1 MPIQLPQNLMV
12 SVSGMRGR
20 VGAPLTP
27 ELMAGLAAAFG
38 AFVRRES
45 GEGPVYVGR
54 DSRTSGPMFVR
65 AVVAGLQS
73 VGVPVIDLGLVP
85 TPTLLLAVGR
95 SDAIGGIGVTASH
108 NPAEWNALKLVSG
121 EGVFLDADLSARF
134 RTSLREEDPER
145 VAWHAIPAVREDQ
158 EAWPRHLEA
167 ILALPH
173 VDVPALRARQIKV
186 AIDCVHGA
194 GGPVMTDLLGALGC
208 SVEGIGM
215 NPDGLFPRDPEPT
228 AANLGDLGALVR
240 DSGAEI
246 GLAVDPDV
254 DRLALADETGG
265 AMGEDLTLALAAAT
279 VLRRTPGPV
288 VTNLS
293 TSQVVEDVARA
304 YDVRLARAPV
314 GEVNVARRM
323 QAENAVVGGEGNG
336 GVILPALHHTRD
348 APLAAALIL
357 QHIVDEGVSASA
369 AAARWPSYTIVKVK
383 VSFPREALELAFAAL
398 EEDLGV
404 EAVDRTDGLR
414 FAWPARGAWLH
425 VRPSGTEPVV
435 RLIAEAREEEA
446 AHAMVDRA
454 AKLLD
459 GVA

>member
-1 MPIQLPQNLMV
+1 MV
-12 SVSGMRGR
+12 SVSGVRGR

-27 ELMAGLAAAFG
+27 ELIAGLAAAFG
-38 AFVRRES
+38 AFMR
-45 GEGPVYVGR
+45 GERGRGPVYVGR
-54 DSRTSGPMFVR
+54 DSRTSGPMFLR

-73 VGVPVIDLGLVP
+73 VGVAVIDLGMVP
-85 TPTLLLAVGR
+85 TPTLLLAVRR
-95 SDAIGGIGVTASH
+95 SDAVGGIGITASH

-121 EGVFLDADLSARF
+121 EGVFLDSELSARF
-134 RTSLREEDPER
+134 RTFLSEQDPER
-145 VAWHAIPAVREDQ
+145 AEWDAIPSVTEDP

-173 VDVPALRARQIKV
+173 LDVPALRARNIKV

-194 GGPVMTDLLGALGC
+194 GGPVMVDLLEALGC

-215 NPDGLFPRDPEPT
+215 QPDGLFPRDPEPT
-228 AANLGDLGALVR
+228 AANLADLGELVR

-254 DRLALADETGG
+254 DRLALVDETGK
-265 AMGEDLTLALAAAT
+265 ALGEDLTLALAAAT

-304 YDVRLARAPV
+304 YGVPLLRAPV

-323 QAENAVVGGEGNG
+323 QAEDAVVGGEGNG
-336 GVILPALHHTRD
+336 GVILPALHDTRD
-348 APLAAALIL
+348 APLAAGLIL

-369 AAARWPSYTIVKVK
+369 AAARWPRYAIVKVK
-383 VSFPREALELAFAAL
+383 VSFPRDALESAFAAL
-398 EEDLGV
+398 EQDLDAEG
-404 EAVDRTDGLR
+404 VDRKDGLR
-414 FAWPARGAWLH
+414 LAWPARGAWLH
-425 VRPSGTEPVV
+425 VRASGTEPVV
-435 RLIAEAREEEA
+435 RLIAEAGEEEA
-446 AHAMVDRA
+446 AHALIDRA

-459 GVA
+459 GIA

>member
-1 MPIQLPQNLMV
+1 MV
-12 SVSGMRGR
+12 SVSGVRGR

-27 ELMAGLAAAFG
+27 ELIAGLAAAFG
-38 AFVRRES
+38 AFMR
-45 GEGPVYVGR
+45 GERGRGPVYVGR
-54 DSRTSGPMFVR
+54 DSRTSGPMFLR

-73 VGVPVIDLGLVP
+73 VGVAVIDLGMVP
-85 TPTLLLAVGR
+85 TPTLLLAVRR
-95 SDAIGGIGVTASH
+95 SDAVGGIGITASH

-121 EGVFLDADLSARF
+121 EGVFLDSELSARF
-134 RTSLREEDPER
+134 RTFLSEQDPER
-145 VAWHAIPAVREDQ
+145 AEWDAIPSVTEDP

-173 VDVPALRARQIKV
+173 LDVPALRARNIKV

-194 GGPVMTDLLGALGC
+194 GGPVMVDLLEALGC

-215 NPDGLFPRDPEPT
+215 QPDGLFPRDPEPT
-228 AANLGDLGALVR
+228 AANLADLGELVR

-254 DRLALADETGG
+254 DRLALVDETGK
-265 AMGEDLTLALAAAT
+265 ALGEDLTLALAAAT

-304 YDVRLARAPV
+304 YGVPLLRAPV

-323 QAENAVVGGEGNG
+323 QAEDAVVGGEGNG
-336 GVILPALHHTRD
+336 GVILPALHDTRD
-348 APLAAALIL
+348 APLAAGLIL

-369 AAARWPSYTIVKVK
+369 AAARWPRYAIVKVK
-383 VSFPREALELAFAAL
+383 VSFPRNALESAFAAL
-398 EEDLGV
+398 EQDLDAEV
-404 EAVDRTDGLR
+404 VDRKDGLR
-414 FAWPARGAWLH
+414 LAWPARGAWLH
-425 VRPSGTEPVV
+425 VRASGTEPVV
-435 RLIAEAREEEA
+435 RLIAEAGEEEA
-446 AHAMVDRA
+446 AHALIDRA

-459 GVA
+459 GIA

>member
-1 MPIQLPQNLMV
+1 MV
-12 SVSGMRGR
+12 SVSGVRGR

-27 ELMAGLAAAFG
+27 ELIAGLAAAFG
-38 AFVRRES
+38 AFMR
-45 GEGPVYVGR
+45 GERGRGPVYVGR
-54 DSRTSGPMFVR
+54 DSRTSGPMFLR

-73 VGVPVIDLGLVP
+73 VGVAVIDLGMVP
-85 TPTLLLAVGR
+85 TPTLLLAVRR
-95 SDAIGGIGVTASH
+95 SDAVGGIGITASH

-121 EGVFLDADLSARF
+121 EGVFLDSELSARF
-134 RTSLREEDPER
+134 RTFLSEQDPER
-145 VAWHAIPAVREDQ
+145 AAWDAIPSVTEDT

-173 VDVPALRARQIKV
+173 LDVPALRARKIKV

-194 GGPVMTDLLGALGC
+194 GGPVMVDLLEALGC

-215 NPDGLFPRDPEPT
+215 QPDGLFPRDPEPT
-228 AANLGDLGALVR
+228 AANLADLGELVR

-254 DRLALADETGG
+254 DRLALVDETGK
-265 AMGEDLTLALAAAT
+265 ALGEDLTLALAAAT

-304 YDVRLARAPV
+304 YGVPLLRAPV

-323 QAENAVVGGEGNG
+323 QAEDAVVGGEGNG
-336 GVILPALHHTRD
+336 GVILPALHDTRD
-348 APLAAALIL
+348 APLAAGLIL

-369 AAARWPSYTIVKVK
+369 AAARWPRYAIVKVK
-383 VSFPREALELAFAAL
+383 VSFPRDALESAFAAL
-398 EEDLGV
+398 EQDLDA
-404 EAVDRTDGLR
+404 EAVDRKDGLR
-414 FAWPARGAWLH
+414 LAWPARGAWLH

-446 AHAMVDRA
+446 AHALVDRA
-454 AKLLD
+454 AKLLE
-459 GVA
+459 GIA

>member
-1 MPIQLPQNLMV
+1 MV
-12 SVSGMRGR
+12 SVSGVRGR

-27 ELMAGLAAAFG
+27 ELIAGLAAAFG
-38 AFVRRES
+38 AFMR
-45 GEGPVYVGR
+45 GERGRGPVYVGR
-54 DSRTSGPMFVR
+54 DSRTSGPMFLR

-73 VGVPVIDLGLVP
+73 VGVAVIDLGMVP
-85 TPTLLLAVGR
+85 TPTLLLAVRR
-95 SDAIGGIGVTASH
+95 SDAVGGIGITASH

-121 EGVFLDADLSARF
+121 EGVFLDSELSARF
-134 RTSLREEDPER
+134 RTFLSEQDPER
-145 VAWHAIPAVREDQ
+145 AEWDAIPSVTEDP

-173 VDVPALRARQIKV
+173 LDVPALRARNIKV

-194 GGPVMTDLLGALGC
+194 GGPVMVDLLEALGC

-215 NPDGLFPRDPEPT
+215 QPDGLFPRDPEPT
-228 AANLGDLGALVR
+228 AANLADLGELVR

-254 DRLALADETGG
+254 DRLALVDETGK
-265 AMGEDLTLALAAAT
+265 ALGEDLTLALAAAT

-304 YDVRLARAPV
+304 YGVPLLRAPV

-323 QAENAVVGGEGNG
+323 QAEDAVVGGEGNG
-336 GVILPALHHTRD
+336 GVILPALHDTRD
-348 APLAAALIL
+348 APLAASLIL

-369 AAARWPSYTIVKVK
+369 AAARWPRYAIVKVK
-383 VSFPREALELAFAAL
+383 VSFPRNALESAFAAL
-398 EEDLGV
+398 EQDLDAEV
-404 EAVDRTDGLR
+404 VDRKDGLR
-414 FAWPARGAWLH
+414 LAWPARGAWLH
-425 VRPSGTEPVV
+425 VRASGTEPVV
-435 RLIAEAREEEA
+435 RLIAEAGEEEA
-446 AHAMVDRA
+446 AHALIDRA

-459 GVA
+459 GIT

>member
-1 MPIQLPQNLMV
+1 MV
-12 SVSGMRGR
+12 SVSGVRGR

-27 ELMAGLAAAFG
+27 ELIAGLAAAFG
-38 AFVRRES
+38 AFMR
-45 GEGPVYVGR
+45 GERGRGPVYVGR
-54 DSRTSGPMFVR
+54 DSRTSGPMFLR

-73 VGVPVIDLGLVP
+73 VGVAVIDLGMVP
-85 TPTLLLAVGR
+85 TPTLLLAVRR
-95 SDAIGGIGVTASH
+95 SDAVGGIGITASH

-121 EGVFLDADLSARF
+121 EGVFLDSELSARF
-134 RTSLREEDPER
+134 RTFLSEQDPER
-145 VAWHAIPAVREDQ
+145 AEWDAIPSVTEDP

-173 VDVPALRARQIKV
+173 LDVPALRARNIKV

-194 GGPVMTDLLGALGC
+194 GGPVMVDLLEALGC

-215 NPDGLFPRDPEPT
+215 QPDGLFPRDPEPT
-228 AANLGDLGALVR
+228 AANLADLGELVR

-254 DRLALADETGG
+254 DRLALVDETGK
-265 AMGEDLTLALAAAT
+265 ALGEDLTLALAAAT

-304 YDVRLARAPV
+304 YGVPLLRAPV

-323 QAENAVVGGEGNG
+323 QAEDAVVGGEGNG
-336 GVILPALHHTRD
+336 GVILPALHDTRD
-348 APLAAALIL
+348 APLAASLIL

-369 AAARWPSYTIVKVK
+369 AAARWPRYAIVKVK
-383 VSFPREALELAFAAL
+383 VSFPRNALESAFAAL
-398 EEDLGV
+398 EQDLDAEV
-404 EAVDRTDGLR
+404 VDRKDGLR
-414 FAWPARGAWLH
+414 LAWPARGAWLH
-425 VRPSGTEPVV
+425 VRASGTEPVV
-435 RLIAEAREEEA
+435 RLIAEAGEEEA
-446 AHAMVDRA
+446 AHALIDRA
-454 AKLLD
+454 AKLL
-459 GVA
+459 GGIA

>member
-1 MPIQLPQNLMV
+1 MV
-12 SVSGMRGR
+12 SVSGVRGR

-27 ELMAGLAAAFG
+27 ELIAGLAAAFG
-38 AFVRRES
+38 AFMR
-45 GEGPVYVGR
+45 GERGRGPVYVGR
-54 DSRTSGPMFVR
+54 DSRTSGPMFLR

-73 VGVPVIDLGLVP
+73 VGVAVIDLGMVP

-95 SDAIGGIGVTASH
+95 SGAVGGIGITASH

-121 EGVFLDADLSARF
+121 EGVFLDSELSARF
-134 RTSLREEDPER
+134 RTFLSEQDPER
-145 VAWHAIPAVREDQ
+145 AEWDAIPSVTEDP

-173 VDVPALRARQIKV
+173 LDVPALRARNIKV

-194 GGPVMTDLLGALGC
+194 GGPVMVDLLEALGC

-215 NPDGLFPRDPEPT
+215 QPDGLFPRDPEPT
-228 AANLGDLGALVR
+228 AANLADLGELVR

-254 DRLALADETGG
+254 DRLALVDETGK
-265 AMGEDLTLALAAAT
+265 ALGEDLTLALAAAT

-304 YDVRLARAPV
+304 YGVPLLRAPV

-323 QAENAVVGGEGNG
+323 QAEDAVVGGEGNG
-336 GVILPALHHTRD
+336 GVILPALHDTRD
-348 APLAAALIL
+348 APLAAGLIL

-369 AAARWPSYTIVKVK
+369 AAARWPRYAIVKVK
-383 VSFPREALELAFAAL
+383 VSFPRDALESAFAAL
-398 EEDLGV
+398 EQDLDAEV
-404 EAVDRTDGLR
+404 VDRKDGLR
-414 FAWPARGAWLH
+414 LAWPARGAWLH
-425 VRPSGTEPVV
+425 VRASGTEPVV
-435 RLIAEAREEEA
+435 RLIAEAGEEEA
-446 AHAMVDRA
+446 AHALIDRA
-454 AKLLD
+454 AKLL
-459 GVA
+459 GGIA

>member
-1 MPIQLPQNLMV
+1 MV
-12 SVSGMRGR
+12 SVSGVRGR

-27 ELMAGLAAAFG
+27 ELIAGLAAAFG
-38 AFVRRES
+38 AFMR
-45 GEGPVYVGR
+45 GERGRGPVYVGR
-54 DSRTSGPMFVR
+54 DSRTSGPMFLR
-65 AVVAGLQS
+65 AVIAGLQS
-73 VGVPVIDLGLVP
+73 VGVAVIDLGMVP

-95 SDAIGGIGVTASH
+95 SGAVGGIGITASH

-121 EGVFLDADLSARF
+121 EGVFLDSELSARF
-134 RTSLREEDPER
+134 RTFLSEQDPER
-145 VAWHAIPAVREDQ
+145 AEWDAIPSVTEDP

-173 VDVPALRARQIKV
+173 LDVPALRARNIKV

-194 GGPVMTDLLGALGC
+194 GGPVMVDLLEALGC

-215 NPDGLFPRDPEPT
+215 QPDGLFPRDPEPT
-228 AANLGDLGALVR
+228 AANLADLGELVR

-254 DRLALADETGG
+254 DRLALVDETGK
-265 AMGEDLTLALAAAT
+265 ALGEDLTLALAAAT

-304 YDVRLARAPV
+304 YGVPLLRAPV

-323 QAENAVVGGEGNG
+323 QAEDAVVGGEGNG
-336 GVILPALHHTRD
+336 GVILPALHDTRD
-348 APLAAALIL
+348 APLAAGLIL

-369 AAARWPSYTIVKVK
+369 AAARWPRYAIVKVK
-383 VSFPREALELAFAAL
+383 VSFPRDALESAFAAL
-398 EEDLGV
+398 EQDLDAEV
-404 EAVDRTDGLR
+404 VDRKDGLR
-414 FAWPARGAWLH
+414 LAWPARGAWLH
-425 VRPSGTEPVV
+425 VRASGTEPVV
-435 RLIAEAREEEA
+435 RLIAEAGEEEA
-446 AHAMVDRA
+446 AHALIDRA

-459 GVA
+459 GIA

>member
-1 MPIQLPQNLMV
+1 VPIQLPQDLMV
-12 SVSGMRGR
+12 SVSGVRGR

-27 ELMAGLAAAFG
+27 ELIAGLAAAFG
-38 AFVRRES
+38 SFMRRES
-45 GEGPVYVGR
+45 GDGPVYVGR

-73 VGVPVIDLGLVP
+73 VGVPVIDLGVVP
-85 TPTLLLAVGR
+85 TPTLLLAVRG

-134 RTSLREEDPER
+134 RAALSEEDPER
-145 VAWHAIPAVREDQ
+145 VAWHAIPAVTEDP

-173 VDVPALRARQIKV
+173 IDVPALRARHIEV

-194 GGPVMTDLLGALGC
+194 GGPVMTELLEALGC
-208 SVEGIGM
+208 SVTGIGM
-215 NPDGLFPRDPEPT
+215 SPDGLFPRDPEPT

-254 DRLALADETGG
+254 DRLALVDETGSPL
-265 AMGEDLTLALAAAT
+265 GEDLTLALAAAT

-304 YDVRLARAPV
+304 YGVPLVRAPV

-348 APLAAALIL
+348 APLAVALIL

-369 AAARWPSYTIVKVK
+369 AAARWPKYTIVKVK
-383 VSFPREALELAFAAL
+383 VSFPREALEAAFAAL
-398 EEDLGV
+398 EHDLGA
-404 EAVDRTDGLR
+404 EAVDHTDGLR
-414 FAWPARGAWLH
+414 LAWPTRAAWLH

-435 RLIAEAREEEA
+435 RLIAEAREEKGA
-446 AHAMVDRA
+446 QALIDRA
-454 AKLLD
+454 ATLLD

>member
-1 MPIQLPQNLMV
+1 
-12 SVSGMRGR
+12 
-20 VGAPLTP
+20 
-27 ELMAGLAAAFG
+27 
-38 AFVRRES
+38 
-45 GEGPVYVGR
+45 
-54 DSRTSGPMFVR
+54 MFLR

-73 VGVPVIDLGLVP
+73 VGVAVIDLGMVP
-85 TPTLLLAVGR
+85 TPTLLLAVRR
-95 SDAIGGIGVTASH
+95 SDAVGGIGITASH

-121 EGVFLDADLSARF
+121 EGVFLDSELSARF
-134 RTSLREEDPER
+134 RTFLSEQDPER
-145 VAWHAIPAVREDQ
+145 AEWDAIPSVTEDP

-173 VDVPALRARQIKV
+173 LDVPALRARNIKV

-194 GGPVMTDLLGALGC
+194 GGPVMVDLLEALGC

-215 NPDGLFPRDPEPT
+215 QPDGLFPRDPEPT
-228 AANLGDLGALVR
+228 AANLADLGELVR

-254 DRLALADETGG
+254 DRLALVDETGK
-265 AMGEDLTLALAAAT
+265 ALGEDLTLALAAAT

-304 YDVRLARAPV
+304 YGVPLLRAPV

-323 QAENAVVGGEGNG
+323 QAEDAVVGGEGNG
-336 GVILPALHHTRD
+336 GVILPALHDTRD
-348 APLAAALIL
+348 APLAAGLIL

-369 AAARWPSYTIVKVK
+369 AAARWPRYAIVKVK
-383 VSFPREALELAFAAL
+383 VSFPRDALESAFAAL
-398 EEDLGV
+398 EQDLDAEV
-404 EAVDRTDGLR
+404 VDRKDGLR
-414 FAWPARGAWLH
+414 LAWPARGAWLH
-425 VRPSGTEPVV
+425 VRASGTEPVV
-435 RLIAEAREEEA
+435 RLIAEAGEEEA
-446 AHAMVDRA
+446 AHALIDRA

-459 GVA
+459 GIT

>member
-1 MPIQLPQNLMV
+1 MV
-12 SVSGMRGR
+12 SVSGVRGR

-27 ELMAGLAAAFG
+27 ELIAGLAAAFG
-38 AFVRRES
+38 AFMR
-45 GEGPVYVGR
+45 GERGRGPVYVGR
-54 DSRTSGPMFVR
+54 DSRTSGPMFLR

-73 VGVPVIDLGLVP
+73 VGVAVIDLGMVP

-95 SDAIGGIGVTASH
+95 SGAVGGIGITASH

-121 EGVFLDADLSARF
+121 EGVFLDSELSARF
-134 RTSLREEDPER
+134 RTFLSEQDPER
-145 VAWHAIPAVREDQ
+145 AEWDAIPSVTEDP

-173 VDVPALRARQIKV
+173 LDVPALRARNIKV

-194 GGPVMTDLLGALGC
+194 GGPVMVDLLEALGC

-215 NPDGLFPRDPEPT
+215 QPDGLFPRDPEPT
-228 AANLGDLGALVR
+228 AANLADLGELVR

-254 DRLALADETGG
+254 DRLALVDETGK
-265 AMGEDLTLALAAAT
+265 ALGEDLTLALAAAT

-304 YDVRLARAPV
+304 YGVPLLRAPV

-323 QAENAVVGGEGNG
+323 QAEDAVVGGEGNG
-336 GVILPALHHTRD
+336 GVILPALHDTRD
-348 APLAAALIL
+348 APLAAGLIL

-369 AAARWPSYTIVKVK
+369 AAARWPRYAIVKVK
-383 VSFPREALELAFAAL
+383 VSFPRDALESAFAAL
-398 EEDLGV
+398 EQDLDAEV
-404 EAVDRTDGLR
+404 VDRKDGLR
-414 FAWPARGAWLH
+414 LAWPARGAWLH
-425 VRPSGTEPVV
+425 VRASGTEPVV
-435 RLIAEAREEEA
+435 RLIAEAGEEEA
-446 AHAMVDRA
+446 AHALIDRA

-459 GVA
+459 GIA

>member
-1 MPIQLPQNLMV
+1 MV
-12 SVSGMRGR
+12 SVSGVRGR

-27 ELMAGLAAAFG
+27 ELIAGLAAAFG
-38 AFVRRES
+38 AFMR
-45 GEGPVYVGR
+45 GERGRGPVYVGR
-54 DSRTSGPMFVR
+54 DSRTSGPMFQR

-73 VGVPVIDLGLVP
+73 VGVAVIDLGMVP

-95 SDAIGGIGVTASH
+95 SGAVGGIGITASH

-121 EGVFLDADLSARF
+121 EGVFLDSELSARF
-134 RTSLREEDPER
+134 RTFLSEQDPER
-145 VAWHAIPAVREDQ
+145 AEWDAIPSVTEDP

-173 VDVPALRARQIKV
+173 LDVPALRARNIKV

-194 GGPVMTDLLGALGC
+194 GGPVMVDLLEALGC

-215 NPDGLFPRDPEPT
+215 QPDGLFPRDPEPT
-228 AANLGDLGALVR
+228 AANLADLGELVR

-254 DRLALADETGG
+254 DRLALVDETGK
-265 AMGEDLTLALAAAT
+265 ALGEDLTLALAAAT

-304 YDVRLARAPV
+304 YGVPLLRAPV

-323 QAENAVVGGEGNG
+323 QAEDAVVGGEGNG
-336 GVILPALHHTRD
+336 GVILPALHDTRD
-348 APLAAALIL
+348 APLAASLIL

-369 AAARWPSYTIVKVK
+369 AAARWPRYAIVKVK
-383 VSFPREALELAFAAL
+383 VSFPRDALESAFAAL
-398 EEDLGV
+398 EQDLDAEV
-404 EAVDRTDGLR
+404 VDRKDGLR
-414 FAWPARGAWLH
+414 LAWPARGAWLH
-425 VRPSGTEPVV
+425 VRASGTEPVV
-435 RLIAEAREEEA
+435 RLIAEAGEEEA
-446 AHAMVDRA
+446 AHALIDRA

-459 GVA
+459 GIT